1 MNWSRSM
8 SRSLTALLGL
18 AIVVTACGKKEEP
31 VVTPTPTP
39 TEQMGPNQD
48 SIDAANRARAEQAR
62 RDSLAAAAQA
72 AEAARAALV
81 NEVATLIH
89 FDYDKFDI
97 RSEDRALLD
106 RKAAIMRANPALR
119 IRIVGNADER
129 GSDEYNLA
137 LGMRRAGSAK
147 DYLVRLGVEEG
158 RIETASLGEEVPL
171 DPASNEAAWAMN
183 RRDEFE
189 VIAGAQTLR
198 APQ

>member
-1 MNWSRSM
+1 M

-48 SIDAANRARAEQAR
+48 SINAANRARAEQAR

-171 DPASNEAAWAMN
+171 DPGSNEAAWAMN

-189 VIAGAQTLR
+189 VIAGAQTLV
-198 APQ
+198 APR